1 MEDVNKPNNLFFVF
15 LNLRAVPK
23 KSTTGE
29 FTYLWH
35 FQKTVINATK
45 FEKTSID
52 VFAAVA
58 VVDATAPYLLDASA
72 VAILRFVNGCCH
84 FQPPICKERE
94 AGGGGG
100 GFAYSRATHCPFNT
114 VLRVVSYSI
123 KTKVI
128 KILITVITLL
138 PGQSP
143 FTQISSHHEQPCI
156 ADVHLLQLCV
166 SSPHLSSPES
176 QQNPL
181 KKEKTTKKTNQ

>member
-1 MEDVNKPNNLFFVF
+1 M
-15 LNLRAVPK
+15 K
-23 KSTTGE
+23 KTR
-29 FTYLWH
+29 
-35 FQKTVINATK
+35 IN
-45 FEKTSID
+45 

-58 VVDATAPYLLDASA
+58 VVDAKAPYLLDASG

-100 GFAYSRATHCPFNT
+100 GGGAYSRATHCRFNT

-123 KTKVI
+123 NTEVT

-143 FTQISSHHEQPCI
+143 FTQIPSHHEQPCI
-156 ADVHLLQLCV
+156 ADVHRLQLCV
-166 SSPHLSSPES
+166 SSLHLSSAES
-176 QQNPL
+176 QQNP
-181 KKEKTTKKTNQ
+181 

>member
-1 MEDVNKPNNLFFVF
+1 MQ
-15 LNLRAVPK
+15 
-23 KSTTGE
+23 GE
-29 FTYLWH
+29 
-35 FQKTVINATK
+35 
-45 FEKTSID
+45 
-52 VFAAVA
+52 
-58 VVDATAPYLLDASA
+58 
-72 VAILRFVNGCCH
+72 
-84 FQPPICKERE
+84 
-94 AGGGGG
+94 GGGGG
-100 GFAYSRATHCPFNT
+100 GEGCAYSRATHCPFNT

-128 KILITVITLL
+128 EILITVITLL

-166 SSPHLSSPES
+166 SSPHLSSAES